1 MVAYIG
7 AKSYFYD
14 DEALGE
20 QLYNMVCDLKVAEK
34 EGIRA
39 VDFLACCSDPSWHAL
54 FNGFYLDDATENRT
68 PDLCCHSTQF
78 LGVQPVHYVALVQT
92 ELW

>member
-1 MVAYIG
+1 MKKMVAYIG

-20 QLYNMVCDLKVAEK
+20 QSSIWFATCAAEK

-39 VDFLACCSDPSWHAL
+39 VDF
-54 FNGFYLDDATENRT
+54 GK
-68 PDLCCHSTQF
+68 
-78 LGVQPVHYVALVQT
+78 
-92 ELW
+92 